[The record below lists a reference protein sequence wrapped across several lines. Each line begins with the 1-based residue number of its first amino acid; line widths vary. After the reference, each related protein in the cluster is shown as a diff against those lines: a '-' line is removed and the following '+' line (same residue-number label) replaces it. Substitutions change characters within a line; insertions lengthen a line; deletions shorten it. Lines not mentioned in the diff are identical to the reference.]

1 MKQPFKYLVNDID
14 KKIKSLSKI
23 VENHYGKGT
32 APKIS
37 ISFDL
42 NRVNVL
48 GSCKYNDDGS
58 SLLKLNPDLLNEMKE
73 VYIDNVVTHEFAHA
87 CVRKYLGY
95 YKNGRKIMPHGT
107 EFKAFCRTFG
117 ISGGATTN
125 IASNSKTLTENKKR
139 LNRYTYVC
147 NCREHEVSLIKHN
160 RMKKGDHYGCS
171 LCGGKLIL
179 KKKLSKAMTA

>member
-1 MKQPFKYLVNDID
+1 MKQPLKYLVNDID

-23 VENHYGKGT
+23 VETHYGKGT

-48 GSCKYNDDGS
+48 GACKYNDDGS

-87 CVRKYLGY
+87 CVRKYIGY
-95 YKNGRKIMPHGT
+95 YKNGKKIMPHGT
-107 EFKAFCRTFG
+107 EFKSFCRTFG
-117 ISGGATTN
+117 ISGGATTS

-139 LNRYTYVC
+139 LNRITYVC
-147 NCREHEVSLIKHN
+147 DCMEHQMTVIKHN
-160 RMKKGDHYGCS
+160 KIRKGEKYICKHCNTV
-171 LCGGKLIL
+171 LTL
-179 KKKLSKAMTA
+179 KKTVRKKISA